1 MIVIRNNKTYSYIYH
16 IRNELFIQITQYL
29 FKLCIL
35 LFDVGYNLP
44 YSLKGINL
52 PNSASFTRSLFMSHT
67 CCEISSALTYLCNI
81 ISSPIRYHGR
91 TLSTSVKIY
100 IRPLNSSVMAL
111 KGKVRT
117 FSDQIV
123 PIDKAIYYARRIW
136 FIKYVLHCILNTVYA
151 YVFL

>member
-1 MIVIRNNKTYSYIYH
+1 M
-16 IRNELFIQITQYL
+16 TQYSI
-29 FKLCIL
+29 KLCIF

-44 YSLKGINL
+44 YSLKDINF
-52 PNSASFTRSLFMSHT
+52 PNSAYFTRSLFMSHT
-67 CCEISSALTYLCNI
+67 CCEISSALTYLCN

-117 FSDQIV
+117 FSDPIV
-123 PIDKAIYYARRIW
+123 TIDKAIYYVRRIG
-136 FIKYVLHCILNTVYA
+136 FIKHVLHCILKTVY
-151 YVFL
+151 FLFL

>member
-1 MIVIRNNKTYSYIYH
+1 MIYVIRNNKTYSYIYN
-16 IRNELFIQITQYL
+16 IRNKLFIQITQYL
-29 FKLCIL
+29 FKLCTRIL

-44 YSLKGINL
+44 YSLKGINF
-52 PNSASFTRSLFMSHT
+52 PNSAFFTRSLFMSHT
-67 CCEISSALTYLCNI
+67 CCEISSALTHLCN

-117 FSDQIV
+117 FSDPIV
-123 PIDKAIYYARRIW
+123 PIDKALIMYE
-136 FIKYVLHCILNTVYA
+136 KLGL
-151 YVFL
+151 